1 MDAKIAYGLVLAIA
15 LAGLEAPSAVSPS
28 AANGLARKRIIAC
41 GHDLM
46 HVPMEAYERKAKEF
60 ADMGFDG
67 IVVSIDGVWPD
78 GGVEHRISDPLHG
91 RAGEI
96 RPVSLRKVD
105 VSRARRII
113 SKVTKEHGL
122 GESMLRVGL
131 TSKNRIDWKDDAA
144 WAVAADNIGFLAG
157 FARDTGL
164 AGIQFD
170 EEDYSK
176 GRQFFAVKGDP
187 PARELAALVRKRG
200 RQVFATVF
208 REFPDI
214 RFGCSWLFSTIQK
227 WHAWARPET
236 GVDLMATA
244 ESYGELWCAFMNGA
258 LDAMPPGA
266 TIVEGNEERGYH
278 GRADKNEF
286 AIAAWRTSRGTLGL
300 IAPENRRKFLSQLS
314 VSFGQYA
321 DSYINPSSVEYYFP
335 PLGGSRLKRW
345 HENLQGAV
353 NVADDYVWIYGEKGT
368 FVDWERDL
376 SKAPGVET
384 QKCFYYKTWEEQLPG
399 FSRMIKIVK
408 GDFSPIDEDIRFGR
422 MIRVGGLDSTWS
434 RDKDVP
440 KDRFV
445 RNVKGGISKEG
456 YAMQKGS
463 GCFCSSIPVK
473 PGDELFVRAFVKGRN
488 PCISVSL
495 LANGKYDNDRFGR
508 PRTVLPP
515 AGWNHDEWQ
524 ELKYHLLVP
533 DGATS
538 ASVTFG
544 GSASPEAPNC
554 FDCVDI
560 YKSNADY
567 RPFAER
573 MDEAFAIGTPSNRI
587 GAADCGLVNG
597 FATFNGWIKSATEVR
612 GFFSPPYYTSTFR
625 LSLGVNGEQIPAQSH
640 LWRPEELQRTGTNTE
655 WRVISKLYPIAGE
668 RAGILVAEV
677 ENISGVPKDLHVAC
691 LVSGG
696 VGSKMEWGFVKPGPP
711 PPSEPSCSDGVA
723 VLDGVADDAQIA
735 VALPGGVREKTFA
748 AVKPGERHAFTIPFA
763 IGRKGE
769 AAECAKRLAT
779 TPKTAISRS
788 VTDWQRRVKRLCG
801 RFPELDTDCAEL
813 EQLYCRSL
821 LHLLLNEW
829 RVPEFKLK
837 PYYATGG
844 MNGGCLCCYLWNFGE
859 VYRLWPMLDPEAA
872 KAHIRTFLRLDL
884 SACYAFDPVRLEALG
899 PYYPVNHEKVLLLAH
914 AYVAETGDKAF
925 LKEQIDGQSVIE
937 RLVRS
942 ALAHDDLSKD
952 AVLVDYGNGNHH
964 LELRKEFRYDGI
976 LPDMN
981 LRRVVCF
988 RLADELCRV
997 AGYDPKVDLVA
1008 RAGALKKLVR
1018 QELWDSKA
1026 GWFDN
1031 IDTSKGG
1038 RRDRRWTM
1046 QMFKVLGWGDWA
1058 IDGDVEN
1065 ALVRHVMDE
1074 NEFLGPFGIHSLS
1087 KKDVAYDEND
1097 VDNGGPGACVS
1108 FAPAVIDRL
1117 YRSGRVKEA
1126 ETIFKRLWWLG
1137 GALPY
1142 WGDSHYADRMDYRRD
1157 TPLQNDIQGAALAQ
1171 TIIFGLFGIEPRL
1184 DGSIDVNPHLPE
1196 GVNHMNLRGVKLA
1209 GRNFDVLVDRVK
1221 GVKVLYHSLPPM

>member
-1 MDAKIAYGLVLAIA
+1 MDVKIAYGLVLVLA

-28 AANGLARKRIIAC
+28 AATEPTRKRIIAC

-46 HVPMEAYERKAKEF
+46 HARMKDYERKAKEF

-67 IVVSIDGVWPD
+67 IVVSIDGVCPD
-78 GGVEHRISDPLHG
+78 GEKAHRISDPLHG

-96 RPVSLRKVD
+96 RPISLRSVD
-105 VSRARRII
+105 LSEAHRII
-113 SKVTKEHGL
+113 SKLTKEQGL
-122 GESMLRVGL
+122 RESMLRVGL
-131 TSKNRIDWKDDAA
+131 TSKNRIDWRDDAA
-144 WAVAADNIGFLAG
+144 WATAADNIGFLAG

-176 GRQFFAVKGDP
+176 GKQFFTVEGDP
-187 PARELAALVRKRG
+187 PAQELTALVRKRG
-200 RQVFATVF
+200 RQVFAAVF

-244 ESYGELWCAFMNGA
+244 ESYGELWCSFMNGA

-266 TIVEGNEERGYH
+266 TVVEGNEERGYH

-286 AIAAWRTSRGTLGL
+286 AVAAWRTSRGTLGL
-300 IAPENRRKFLSQLS
+300 ISPENRRRFLAQLS

-321 DSYINPSSVEYYFP
+321 DSYINPPSVEYYFP

-345 HENLQGAV
+345 HENLQSAV

-376 SKAPGVET
+376 SKAPGVDT
-384 QKCFYYKTWEEQLPG
+384 QRCFYYKTWEEQLPG

-422 MIRVGGLDSTWS
+422 MVRVGGLDSTWS

-456 YAMQKGS
+456 YAVQKGS

-488 PCISVSL
+488 PRISVSL

-524 ELKYHLLVP
+524 ELKCHLLVP

-544 GSASPEAPNC
+544 GPASTEGPNC

-597 FATFNGWIKSATEVR
+597 FATFNGWIESATEVR

-640 LWRPEELQRTGTNTE
+640 LWRPEELQRTGTNAG
-655 WRVISKLYPIAGE
+655 WRIASRLYPVAGE

-677 ENISGVPKDLHVAC
+677 ENISGMPKDLRVEC

-696 VGSKMEWGFVKPGPP
+696 VGSKMDWGFVKPEPP
-711 PPSEPSCSDGVA
+711 PPSEPSCSDGIT
-723 VLDGVADDAQIA
+723 VLDGVAADAQIA

-748 AVKPGERHAFTIPFA
+748 AVKPGERHTFTIPFA

-769 AAECAKRLAT
+769 AVASVKRIGAA
-779 TPKTAISRS
+779 PKAAISRS

-813 EQLYCRSL
+813 ERLYCRSL

-872 KAHIRTFLRLDL
+872 KAHLRTFLRLDL

-914 AYVAETGDKAF
+914 AYVTETGDKAF
-925 LKEQIDGQSVIE
+925 LKEPIDGQPVIE

-964 LELRKEFRYDGI
+964 LELRKEFRYDGM

-1008 RAGALKKLVR
+1008 RADALKKLVR

-1058 IDGDVEN
+1058 IDDDVEN
-1065 ALVRHVMDE
+1065 ALVRHLMDE
-1074 NEFLGPFGIHSLS
+1074 TEFLGPFGIHSLS
-1087 KKDVAYDEND
+1087 KKDIAYDEND

-1171 TIIFGLFGIEPRL
+1171 TIIFGLFGIEPRI
-1184 DGSIDVNPHLPE
+1184 DGSVEVNPHLPE

-1221 GVKVLYHSLPPM
+1221 GVKVVYHSPSPM